1 MSKSAIFVVSGFL
14 AFLLYALLLYG
25 LLLERHNKEAEKI
38 LLDLGK
44 KNEQIIDLNLE
55 DLPSDEKKDGKVVEK
70 VDEKKAEKVVE
81 KVEEKKDE
89 KVVEKVEEKKDE
101 KVVEKNA
108 TDKEGDFIDPK
119 EQEESLENIFSSLN
133 DFQEKTDTNAQKDE
147 QKNEQEEEQRRLKEQ
162 QRLRKNQKNQEMLK
176 GLQQN
181 LDQFAQKLESVK
193 NKTLD
198 LQIPKQDGV
207 DEKAYQEWYAQ
218 IYQILYKGWKGV
230 FYHKASVSALIMIT
244 KDGEFD
250 YTILSYSDFKDY
262 NKSVMTLLNDLKKV
276 DFPPYPGGN
285 MISIKVNFTTKE
297 EQ

>member
-1 MSKSAIFVVSGFL
+1 MSKSTIFVVSGFL

-44 KNEQIIDLNLE
+44 KNEQVIDLNLE
-55 DLPSDEKKDGKVVEK
+55 DLPSDEKKDEK
-70 VDEKKAEKVVE
+70 VA
-81 KVEEKKDE
+81 
-89 KVVEKVEEKKDE
+89 
-101 KVVEKNA
+101 EKNA

-147 QKNEQEEEQRRLKEQ
+147 QKNEQEEQRRLKEQ

-276 DFPPYPGGN
+276 DFPPYPGGS
-285 MISIKVNFTTKE
+285 MISIQVNFTTKE

>member
-25 LLLERHNKEAEKI
+25 LLLERHNKEVEKI

-44 KNEQIIDLNLE
+44 KNEQVIDLNLE
-55 DLPSDEKKDGKVVEK
+55 DLPSDEKKD
-70 VDEKKAEKVVE
+70 
-81 KVEEKKDE
+81 EKKDE
-89 KVVEKVEEKKDE
+89 KIAEKAEEKKDE

-285 MISIKVNFTTKE
+285 MISIQVNFTTKE

>member
-44 KNEQIIDLNLE
+44 KNEQVIDLNLE
-55 DLPSDEKKDGKVVEK
+55 DLPSDEKKDEK
-70 VDEKKAEKVVE
+70 AVE

-89 KVVEKVEEKKDE
+89 KVA
-101 KVVEKNA
+101 EKNA
-108 TDKEGDFIDPK
+108 TDKEGDLIDPK
-119 EQEESLENIFSSLN
+119 EQEESLEDIFSSLN

-276 DFPPYPGGN
+276 DFPPYPGGS
-285 MISIKVNFTTKE
+285 MISIQVNFTTKE

>member
-1 MSKSAIFVVSGFL
+1 MSKSAIFVLSGFL

-38 LLDLGK
+38 LLDLNK
-44 KNEQIIDLNLE
+44 KDEQTIDLNLE
-55 DLPSDEKKDGKVVEK
+55 DLPSEKKNEKIEK
-70 VDEKKAEKVVE
+70 VTEKQ
-81 KVEEKKDE
+81 
-89 KVVEKVEEKKDE
+89 
-101 KVVEKNA
+101 
-108 TDKEGDFIDPK
+108 GDFIDPK
-119 EQEESLENIFSSLN
+119 EQEESLEDIFSSLN
-133 DFQEKTDTNAQKDE
+133 DFQEKTDANAQKDE
-147 QKNEQEEEQRRLKEQ
+147 QKNKQEEEQRRLREQ
-162 QRLRKNQKNQEMLK
+162 QRLKQNQENQEMLK

-181 LDQFAQKLESVK
+181 LNQFAQKLESVK

-285 MISIKVNFTTKE
+285 MISIQVNFTTKE

>member
-55 DLPSDEKKDGKVVEK
+55 DLPSEEKKDEK
-70 VDEKKAEKVVE
+70 AVE

-262 NKSVMTLLNDLKKV
+262 NNSVITLLNDLKKV

-285 MISIKVNFTTKE
+285 MISIQVNFTTKE

>member
-1 MSKSAIFVVSGFL
+1 MSKSTIFVVSGFL

-55 DLPSDEKKDGKVVEK
+55 DLPSD
-70 VDEKKAEKVVE
+70 
-81 KVEEKKDE
+81 
-89 KVVEKVEEKKDE
+89 EKKDE

-147 QKNEQEEEQRRLKEQ
+147 QKNEQEEEQRHLKEQ

-230 FYHKASVSALIMIT
+230 FYHKASVSVLIMIT

>member
-25 LLLERHNKEAEKI
+25 LLLERHNEEAEKI

-55 DLPSDEKKDGKVVEK
+55 DLPS
-70 VDEKKAEKVVE
+70 
-81 KVEEKKDE
+81 EEKKDE
-89 KVVEKVEEKKDE
+89 KVA
-101 KVVEKNA
+101 EKNA

-198 LQIPKQDGV
+198 LQIPKQDGI

-230 FYHKASVSALIMIT
+230 FYHKASVSVLIMIT

>member
-44 KNEQIIDLNLE
+44 KNEQVIDLNLE
-55 DLPSDEKKDGKVVEK
+55 DLPSDEKKEEK
-70 VDEKKAEKVVE
+70 VA
-81 KVEEKKDE
+81 
-89 KVVEKVEEKKDE
+89 
-101 KVVEKNA
+101 EKNA

-181 LDQFAQKLESVK
+181 LDQFVQKLESVK

>member
-44 KNEQIIDLNLE
+44 KNEQVIDLNLE
-55 DLPSDEKKDGKVVEK
+55 DLPS
-70 VDEKKAEKVVE
+70 
-81 KVEEKKDE
+81 EEKKDE
-89 KVVEKVEEKKDE
+89 KAAEKVEEKKDE

-108 TDKEGDFIDPK
+108 TDKEGDFIDSK
-119 EQEESLENIFSSLN
+119 EQEESLEDIFSSLN
-133 DFQEKTDTNAQKDE
+133 DFQEKTDANAQKNE

-285 MISIKVNFTTKE
+285 MISIQVNFTTKE

>member
-44 KNEQIIDLNLE
+44 KNEQVIDLNLE
-55 DLPSDEKKDGKVVEK
+55 DLPS
-70 VDEKKAEKVVE
+70 
-81 KVEEKKDE
+81 EEKKDE
-89 KVVEKVEEKKDE
+89 KVA
-101 KVVEKNA
+101 EKNA

-147 QKNEQEEEQRRLKEQ
+147 QKNEQEEQRRLKEQ

-230 FYHKASVSALIMIT
+230 FYHKASVSVLIMIT

-285 MISIKVNFTTKE
+285 MVSIQVNFTTKE

>member
-25 LLLERHNKEAEKI
+25 LLLERHNEEAEKI

-55 DLPSDEKKDGKVVEK
+55 DLPSDEKKDEK
-70 VDEKKAEKVVE
+70 AVE

-89 KVVEKVEEKKDE
+89 KA
-101 KVVEKNA
+101 VEKNA

-133 DFQEKTDTNAQKDE
+133 DFQEKTDTNVQKDE

-285 MISIKVNFTTKE
+285 MISIQVNFTTKE

>member
-44 KNEQIIDLNLE
+44 KNEQVIDLNLE
-55 DLPSDEKKDGKVVEK
+55 DLPS
-70 VDEKKAEKVVE
+70 
-81 KVEEKKDE
+81 EEKKDE
-89 KVVEKVEEKKDE
+89 KIAEKAEEKKDE

-119 EQEESLENIFSSLN
+119 EQEESLEDIFSSLN
-133 DFQEKTDTNAQKDE
+133 DFQEKTDANAQKDE
-147 QKNEQEEEQRRLKEQ
+147 QKNEQEEEQRRLREQ

-285 MISIKVNFTTKE
+285 MISIQVNFTTKE

>member
-44 KNEQIIDLNLE
+44 KNEQVIDLNLE
-55 DLPSDEKKDGKVVEK
+55 DLPSDEKKDEK
-70 VDEKKAEKVVE
+70 IAEKA
-81 KVEEKKDE
+81 
-89 KVVEKVEEKKDE
+89 EEKKDE

-119 EQEESLENIFSSLN
+119 EQEESLEDIFSSLN
-133 DFQEKTDTNAQKDE
+133 DFQEKTDANAQKDD

-176 GLQQN
+176 DLQQN

-285 MISIKVNFTTKE
+285 MISIQVNFTTKE

>member
-25 LLLERHNKEAEKI
+25 LLLERHNEEAEKI

-55 DLPSDEKKDGKVVEK
+55 DLPSDEKKE
-70 VDEKKAEKVVE
+70 E

-89 KVVEKVEEKKDE
+89 KAEEKKDE

-147 QKNEQEEEQRRLKEQ
+147 QKNEQEEQRHLKEQ

>member
-44 KNEQIIDLNLE
+44 KNEQVIDLNLE
-55 DLPSDEKKDGKVVEK
+55 DLPSD
-70 VDEKKAEKVVE
+70 
-81 KVEEKKDE
+81 EKKDE

-119 EQEESLENIFSSLN
+119 EQEESLEDIFSSLN
-133 DFQEKTDTNAQKDE
+133 DFQEKTDANAQKDD

-162 QRLRKNQKNQEMLK
+162 QRLRKNQKNQEILK

-285 MISIKVNFTTKE
+285 MVSIQVNFTTKE

>member
-1 MSKSAIFVVSGFL
+1 MSKSAIFVLSGFL

-38 LLDLGK
+38 LLDLNK
-44 KNEQIIDLNLE
+44 KDEQAIDLNLE
-55 DLPSDEKKDGKVVEK
+55 DPPSEKKNEKIEK
-70 VDEKKAEKVVE
+70 VTEKQ
-81 KVEEKKDE
+81 
-89 KVVEKVEEKKDE
+89 
-101 KVVEKNA
+101 
-108 TDKEGDFIDPK
+108 GDFLEPK
-119 EQEESLENIFSSLN
+119 EEPKEEPEESLEDIFSSLN
-133 DFQEKTDTNAQKDE
+133 DFQEKTDKNAQKDE
-147 QKNEQEEEQRRLKEQ
+147 QKNEQEEQRRLREQ
-162 QRLRKNQKNQEMLK
+162 QRLKQNQENQEMLK

-181 LDQFAQKLESVK
+181 LNQFTQKLESVK

-207 DEKAYQEWYAQ
+207 DKKAYQEWYAQ
-218 IYQILYKGWKGV
+218 IYQILYKGWRGV

-262 NKSVMTLLNDLKKV
+262 NKSVMTLLDGLKKV

>member
-14 AFLLYALLLYG
+14 AFLLYALLLCG
-25 LLLERHNKEAEKI
+25 LLLERHNEEAEKI

-55 DLPSDEKKDGKVVEK
+55 DLPSD
-70 VDEKKAEKVVE
+70 
-81 KVEEKKDE
+81 
-89 KVVEKVEEKKDE
+89 EKKDE

-119 EQEESLENIFSSLN
+119 EQEESLENIFSSFN

-147 QKNEQEEEQRRLKEQ
+147 QEEEQEEEQRRLKEQ

-198 LQIPKQDGV
+198 LQIPKQDEV

>member
-1 MSKSAIFVVSGFL
+1 MSNSAIFVVSGFL

-44 KNEQIIDLNLE
+44 KNEQVIDLNLE
-55 DLPSDEKKDGKVVEK
+55 DLPSD
-70 VDEKKAEKVVE
+70 
-81 KVEEKKDE
+81 
-89 KVVEKVEEKKDE
+89 EKKDE

-133 DFQEKTDTNAQKDE
+133 DFQEKTDTNAQKEE

-162 QRLRKNQKNQEMLK
+162 QRLKQNQENQEMLK

-181 LDQFAQKLESVK
+181 LNQFTQKLESVK

-230 FYHKASVSALIMIT
+230 FYHKASVSVLIMIT

-285 MISIKVNFTTKE
+285 MISIQVNFTTKE

>member
-44 KNEQIIDLNLE
+44 KNEQVIDLNLE
-55 DLPSDEKKDGKVVEK
+55 DLPSD
-70 VDEKKAEKVVE
+70 
-81 KVEEKKDE
+81 
-89 KVVEKVEEKKDE
+89 EKKDE

-147 QKNEQEEEQRRLKEQ
+147 QKNEQEEQRRLKEQ

-285 MISIKVNFTTKE
+285 MISIQVNFTTKE

>member
-44 KNEQIIDLNLE
+44 KNEQAIDLNLE
-55 DLPSDEKKDGKVVEK
+55 DLPSDEKKDEK
-70 VDEKKAEKVVE
+70 IAEKT
-81 KVEEKKDE
+81 
-89 KVVEKVEEKKDE
+89 EEKKDE

-119 EQEESLENIFSSLN
+119 EQEESLEDIFSSLN
-133 DFQEKTDTNAQKDE
+133 DFQEKTDANAQKDD

-162 QRLRKNQKNQEMLK
+162 QRLKQNQKNQEMLK
-176 GLQQN
+176 DLQQN

>member
-44 KNEQIIDLNLE
+44 KNEQVIDLNLE
-55 DLPSDEKKDGKVVEK
+55 DLPSDEKKDEKAVEK
-70 VDEKKAEKVVE
+70 A
-81 KVEEKKDE
+81 EEKKDE
-89 KVVEKVEEKKDE
+89 KVA
-101 KVVEKNA
+101 EKNA

-119 EQEESLENIFSSLN
+119 EQEESLEDIFSSLN
-133 DFQEKTDTNAQKDE
+133 DFQEKTDTNAQKNE

-162 QRLRKNQKNQEMLK
+162 QRLKQNQKNQEMLK

-262 NKSVMTLLNDLKKV
+262 NKSVMTLLDDLKKV

-285 MISIKVNFTTKE
+285 MISIQVNFTTKE

>member
-55 DLPSDEKKDGKVVEK
+55 DLPSDEKKD
-70 VDEKKAEKVVE
+70 
-81 KVEEKKDE
+81 
-89 KVVEKVEEKKDE
+89 E

-147 QKNEQEEEQRRLKEQ
+147 QKDEQEEEQRRLKEQ

-262 NKSVMTLLNDLKKV
+262 NKSVITLLNDLKKV
-276 DFPPYPGGN
+276 DFPPYPGGS

>member
-44 KNEQIIDLNLE
+44 KNEQVIDLNLE
-55 DLPSDEKKDGKVVEK
+55 DLPSEKKNEKIEK
-70 VDEKKAEKVVE
+70 VTEKQ
-81 KVEEKKDE
+81 
-89 KVVEKVEEKKDE
+89 
-101 KVVEKNA
+101 
-108 TDKEGDFIDPK
+108 GDFLEPK
-119 EQEESLENIFSSLN
+119 EEPKEEPEESLEDIFSSLN
-133 DFQEKTDTNAQKDE
+133 DFQEKTDKNAQKDE
-147 QKNEQEEEQRRLKEQ
+147 QKNEQEEEQRRLREQ
-162 QRLRKNQKNQEMLK
+162 QRLKQNQENQEMLK

-181 LDQFAQKLESVK
+181 LNQFTQKLESVK

-198 LQIPKQDGV
+198 LQVPKQDGV

-262 NKSVMTLLNDLKKV
+262 NKSVMTLLDDLKKV

>member
-55 DLPSDEKKDGKVVEK
+55 DLPSDEKKDEK
-70 VDEKKAEKVVE
+70 IE
-81 KVEEKKDE
+81 
-89 KVVEKVEEKKDE
+89 
-101 KVVEKNA
+101 EKNA

-147 QKNEQEEEQRRLKEQ
+147 QKKEQEEEQRRLKEQ

>member
-1 MSKSAIFVVSGFL
+1 MSKNAIFVVSGFL

-44 KNEQIIDLNLE
+44 KNEQVIDLNLE
-55 DLPSDEKKDGKVVEK
+55 DFPSDEKKDEK
-70 VDEKKAEKVVE
+70 IAEKA
-81 KVEEKKDE
+81 EEKKDE
-89 KVVEKVEEKKDE
+89 KA
-101 KVVEKNA
+101 VEKNA

-162 QRLRKNQKNQEMLK
+162 QRLKQNQKNQEMLK

>member
-1 MSKSAIFVVSGFL
+1 MSKSAIFVLSGFL

-38 LLDLGK
+38 LLDLNK
-44 KNEQIIDLNLE
+44 KDEQTIDLNLE
-55 DLPSDEKKDGKVVEK
+55 DPPSEKKNEKIEK
-70 VDEKKAEKVVE
+70 VTEKQ
-81 KVEEKKDE
+81 
-89 KVVEKVEEKKDE
+89 
-101 KVVEKNA
+101 
-108 TDKEGDFIDPK
+108 GDFLEPK
-119 EQEESLENIFSSLN
+119 EELKEEPEESLEDIFSSLN

-162 QRLRKNQKNQEMLK
+162 QRLKQNQENQEMLK

-181 LDQFAQKLESVK
+181 LNQFTQKLESVK

-262 NKSVMTLLNDLKKV
+262 NKSVMTLLDDLKKV

>member
-1 MSKSAIFVVSGFL
+1 MSKSAIFVVSGLL

-25 LLLERHNKEAEKI
+25 LLLERHNEEAEKI

-55 DLPSDEKKDGKVVEK
+55 DLPSD
-70 VDEKKAEKVVE
+70 
-81 KVEEKKDE
+81 
-89 KVVEKVEEKKDE
+89 EKKDE

-181 LDQFAQKLESVK
+181 LNQFAQKLESVK

-230 FYHKASVSALIMIT
+230 FYHKASVSVLIMIT

>member
-1 MSKSAIFVVSGFL
+1 MSKSTIFVVSGFL
-14 AFLLYALLLYG
+14 AFLLYTLLLYG

-55 DLPSDEKKDGKVVEK
+55 DLPSEEKKEEK
-70 VDEKKAEKVVE
+70 VEEKKEEKVV
-81 KVEEKKDE
+81 EKKDE
-89 KVVEKVEEKKDE
+89 KVVEKK
-101 KVVEKNA
+101 A

-147 QKNEQEEEQRRLKEQ
+147 QKNEQEEQRRLKEQ

>member
-25 LLLERHNKEAEKI
+25 LLLERHNEEAEKI

-44 KNEQIIDLNLE
+44 KNEQVIDLNLE
-55 DLPSDEKKDGKVVEK
+55 DLPND
-70 VDEKKAEKVVE
+70 
-81 KVEEKKDE
+81 
-89 KVVEKVEEKKDE
+89 EKKDE

-181 LDQFAQKLESVK
+181 LDKFAKKLESVK

-230 FYHKASVSALIMIT
+230 FYHKASVSTLIMIT

-276 DFPPYPGGN
+276 DFPPYPGGS
-285 MISIKVNFTTKE
+285 MISIQVNFTTKE

>member
-1 MSKSAIFVVSGFL
+1 MSKSAIFVISGFL
-14 AFLLYALLLYG
+14 AFLLYALLLCG

-44 KNEQIIDLNLE
+44 KNEQVIDLNLE
-55 DLPSDEKKDGKVVEK
+55 DLPS
-70 VDEKKAEKVVE
+70 
-81 KVEEKKDE
+81 EEKKDE
-89 KVVEKVEEKKDE
+89 KVA
-101 KVVEKNA
+101 EKNA

-133 DFQEKTDTNAQKDE
+133 DFQEKTDTNAQK
-147 QKNEQEEEQRRLKEQ
+147 NEQEEEQRRLKEQ
-162 QRLRKNQKNQEMLK
+162 QRLKQNQKNQEMLK

-285 MISIKVNFTTKE
+285 MISIQVNFTTKE

>member
-44 KNEQIIDLNLE
+44 KNEQVIDLNLE
-55 DLPSDEKKDGKVVEK
+55 DLPSDEKAVEK
-70 VDEKKAEKVVE
+70 AVE

-89 KVVEKVEEKKDE
+89 KVA
-101 KVVEKNA
+101 EKNA

-147 QKNEQEEEQRRLKEQ
+147 QKNDQEEEQRRLKEQ

-285 MISIKVNFTTKE
+285 MISIQVNFTTKE

>member
-25 LLLERHNKEAEKI
+25 LLLERHNEEAEKI

-55 DLPSDEKKDGKVVEK
+55 DLPSD
-70 VDEKKAEKVVE
+70 
-81 KVEEKKDE
+81 
-89 KVVEKVEEKKDE
+89 EKKDE

-147 QKNEQEEEQRRLKEQ
+147 QKNEQEEQRRLKEQ

>member
-25 LLLERHNKEAEKI
+25 LLLEKHNKEAEKI

-44 KNEQIIDLNLE
+44 KNEQVIDLNLE
-55 DLPSDEKKDGKVVEK
+55 DLPSDEKKDEK
-70 VDEKKAEKVVE
+70 ATE

-89 KVVEKVEEKKDE
+89 KVA
-101 KVVEKNA
+101 EKNA

-133 DFQEKTDTNAQKDE
+133 DFQEKTDTNAQKDD

-276 DFPPYPGGN
+276 DFPPYPGGS
-285 MISIKVNFTTKE
+285 MISIQVNFTTKE

>member
-1 MSKSAIFVVSGFL
+1 MSKSTIFVVSGFL

-44 KNEQIIDLNLE
+44 KNEQVIDLNLE
-55 DLPSDEKKDGKVVEK
+55 DLPSDEKKDEK
-70 VDEKKAEKVVE
+70 IAEKA
-81 KVEEKKDE
+81 
-89 KVVEKVEEKKDE
+89 EEKKDE

-108 TDKEGDFIDPK
+108 TDKEGDFVDPK

-176 GLQQN
+176 DLQQN

-262 NKSVMTLLNDLKKV
+262 NKSVMTLLDDLKKV

>member
-1 MSKSAIFVVSGFL
+1 MSKSAIFVVSGLL
-14 AFLLYALLLYG
+14 AFLLYALLLCG
-25 LLLERHNKEAEKI
+25 LLLERHNEEAEKI

-55 DLPSDEKKDGKVVEK
+55 DLPSD
-70 VDEKKAEKVVE
+70 
-81 KVEEKKDE
+81 
-89 KVVEKVEEKKDE
+89 EKKDE

-147 QKNEQEEEQRRLKEQ
+147 QKKEQEEEQRRLKEQ

-181 LDQFAQKLESVK
+181 LDQFTQKLESVK

>member
-1 MSKSAIFVVSGFL
+1 MSKSTIFVVSGFL

-44 KNEQIIDLNLE
+44 KNEQVIDLNLE
-55 DLPSDEKKDGKVVEK
+55 DLPSDEK
-70 VDEKKAEKVVE
+70 
-81 KVEEKKDE
+81 EE
-89 KVVEKVEEKKDE
+89 E

-285 MISIKVNFTTKE
+285 MISIQVNFTTKE

>member
-44 KNEQIIDLNLE
+44 KSEQVIDLNLE
-55 DLPSDEKKDGKVVEK
+55 DVPSEKKNEKIEK
-70 VDEKKAEKVVE
+70 VTEKQ
-81 KVEEKKDE
+81 
-89 KVVEKVEEKKDE
+89 
-101 KVVEKNA
+101 
-108 TDKEGDFIDPK
+108 GDFLEPK
-119 EQEESLENIFSSLN
+119 EEPKEEPEESLEDIFSSLN
-133 DFQEKTDTNAQKDE
+133 DFQEKTDKNAQKNE
-147 QKNEQEEEQRRLKEQ
+147 QKNEQEEEQRRLREQ
-162 QRLRKNQKNQEMLK
+162 QRLKQNQENQEMLK

-181 LDQFAQKLESVK
+181 LNQFTQKLESVK

-198 LQIPKQDGV
+198 LQVPKQDGV

-218 IYQILYKGWKGV
+218 IYQILYKGWRGV

-262 NKSVMTLLNDLKKV
+262 NKSVMTLLDDLKKV

>member
-25 LLLERHNKEAEKI
+25 LLLEKHNKEAEKI

-44 KNEQIIDLNLE
+44 KNEQVIDLNLE
-55 DLPSDEKKDGKVVEK
+55 DLPS
-70 VDEKKAEKVVE
+70 
-81 KVEEKKDE
+81 EEKKDE
-89 KVVEKVEEKKDE
+89 KIAEKAEEKKDE
-101 KVVEKNA
+101 KAVEKNA
-108 TDKEGDFIDPK
+108 TDKEGDFIDSK
-119 EQEESLENIFSSLN
+119 EQEESLEDIFSSLN
-133 DFQEKTDTNAQKDE
+133 DFQEKTDKNAQKDE

-162 QRLRKNQKNQEMLK
+162 QRLKQNQKNQEMLK

-285 MISIKVNFTTKE
+285 MISIQVNFTTKE

>member
-44 KNEQIIDLNLE
+44 KNEQVIDLNLE
-55 DLPSDEKKDGKVVEK
+55 DLPSDEKKDEK
-70 VDEKKAEKVVE
+70 IAEKA
-81 KVEEKKDE
+81 
-89 KVVEKVEEKKDE
+89 EEKKDE

-119 EQEESLENIFSSLN
+119 EQEESLEDIFSSLN

-147 QKNEQEEEQRRLKEQ
+147 QKDEQKNEQKNEQEEEQRRLKEQ
-162 QRLRKNQKNQEMLK
+162 QRLKQNQENQEMLK

-285 MISIKVNFTTKE
+285 MISIQVNFTTKE

>member
-1 MSKSAIFVVSGFL
+1 MNKSAIFVVSGFL

-44 KNEQIIDLNLE
+44 KNEQVIDLNLE
-55 DLPSDEKKDGKVVEK
+55 DLPSD
-70 VDEKKAEKVVE
+70 
-81 KVEEKKDE
+81 
-89 KVVEKVEEKKDE
+89 EKKDE

-108 TDKEGDFIDPK
+108 TDKEDDFIDPK

-193 NKTLD
+193 SKTLD

-230 FYHKASVSALIMIT
+230 FYHKASVSVLIMIT